1 MALKFEV
8 SDLTTIPEALRG
20 EYAPVDAADL
30 TKGYRLGVEGLPQ
43 QEDVGPLKR
52 ALERVK
58 SEHDAAKLKL
68 QQAGQDTAA
77 LETSYKAQ
85 IEGLSKQIEDGKK
98 QTRKELRE
106 SAALKLATELGGD
119 HAVVL
124 LPHLR
129 ERLRAEEV
137 EGDNLVRVLTP
148 DGKASALSL
157 ADLVTEFRSNK
168 AFAAVITASRASGG
182 GASQGSR
189 PGDAGGVAV
198 DSTKPPPSDPV
209 QLAQWTKLRREA
221 RGQVV

>member
-1 MALKFEV
+1 MALQFEV
-8 SDLTTIPEALRG
+8 SSLTDIPEAVRG
-20 EYAPVDAADL
+20 EYTPIDAADL
-30 TKGYRLGVEGLPQ
+30 TKGYRLSVDGLPQ
-43 QEDVGPLKR
+43 PEDVGPLKR
-52 ALERVK
+52 ALDRVK
-58 SEHDAAKLKL
+58 EEKEAAIAKAKK
-68 QQAGQDTAA
+68 AGEDTAA

-119 HAVVL
+119 HAAVL

-129 ERLRAEEV
+129 ERLRAEDV
-137 EGDNLVRVLTP
+137 DGNNLVRVLTP

-157 ADLVTEFRSNK
+157 ADLATEFRSNK
-168 AFAAVITASRASGG
+168 AFASVITASRASGG

-221 RGQVV
+221 RGQVA

>member
-20 EYAPVDAADL
+20 EYTPVDAADL

-58 SEHDAAKLKL
+58 SEYDAAKLKL

-106 SAALKLATELGGD
+106 SAAMKLATELGGD
-119 HAVVL
+119 HAAVL

-137 EGDNLVRVLTP
+137 EGTNIVRVLTP
-148 DGKASALSL
+148 DGKASALST
-157 ADLVTEFRSNK
+157 ADLINEFRGNK

-198 DSTKPPPSDPV
+198 DITKPPPSDPV
-209 QLAQWTKLRREA
+209 QLAQWVKLKREA
-221 RGQVV
+221 RGQVA